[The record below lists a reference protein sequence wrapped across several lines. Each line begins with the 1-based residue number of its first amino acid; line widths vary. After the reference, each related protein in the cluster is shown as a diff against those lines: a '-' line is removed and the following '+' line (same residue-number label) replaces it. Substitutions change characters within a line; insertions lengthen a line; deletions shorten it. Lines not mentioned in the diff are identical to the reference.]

1 MEPIEQLDL
10 AALVEVS
17 QAVLG
22 ETVLEKLIEKFVRI
36 TLEQAGA
43 QRALLI
49 IARSDEYRIEAEG
62 TRNSDAVTVNLQ
74 QASVTSADLPESVFD
89 HVVKTKRVLLLQDA
103 SNEQPFSTDEY
114 VRRHTTRSIL
124 CIPLLRQTRMTGML
138 YLENIPSLVPMRTA
152 ILALLALEAAFSIE
166 SSVLYSELRERET
179 KVQRVVG
186 SNIIGICVWHFDGRI
201 IEANDAF
208 LDIVGYTR
216 DDLIRGHM
224 RWTAM
229 TPPEW
234 SEVHT
239 RVITD
244 LRATGT
250 TKPYEKEYF
259 RKNGTRVPVWVGAA
273 TFGERQDQGFAFVL
287 NLTERK
293 RAEEDLRCSER
304 RYHEAELELAHANRV
319 ATLGQLTASIAHE
332 VNQPIAAVVNHAS
345 AALHWLDEDPPN
357 IERIR
362 SSLTGVV
369 GNGRRAGEVMG
380 RIRALLKKVPPQKE
394 SMDINEAILEIIA
407 LSRGEIKKYG
417 ISVRTFLAEGLSPVD
432 GDRVQL
438 QQVILN
444 LVVNAVEALSSVHDR
459 PRELTI
465 STVEDQPNGV
475 RVTIRDSGP
484 GMSAETLEQ
493 IFDAFYTTKSGGLGM
508 GLSISRSIIEAHGG
522 HLWAAAN
529 EPHGASFEFALPLH
543 PANVEQ

>member
-36 TLEQAGA
+36 TLEQADA

-49 IARSDEYRIEAEG
+49 IARGDEYRIEAEG
-62 TRNSDAVTVNLQ
+62 TRHSDAVTVNSQ
-74 QASVTSADLPESVFD
+74 QASVTSADLPETVFD
-89 HVVKTKRVLLLQDA
+89 HVVRTKRVLLVQDV

-138 YLENIPSLVPMRTA
+138 YLENIQSLAPMRTA
-152 ILALLALEAAFSIE
+152 ILTLLALEAAFSIE
-166 SSVLYSELRERET
+166 SSVLYSELREREA

-216 DDLIRGHM
+216 DDLIAGRM
-224 RWTAM
+224 CWKAM
-229 TPPEW
+229 TPSEW

-239 RVITD
+239 RAITE

-362 SSLTGVV
+362 QSLTGVV
-369 GNGRRAGEVMG
+369 GNGRRAGDVMG

-394 SMDINEAILEIIA
+394 SMDMNEAILEIVA
-407 LSRGEIKKYG
+407 LSRGEMKKYG
-417 ISVRTFLAEGLSPVD
+417 ISVQTCLAEGLSPVD

-444 LVVNAVEALSSVHDR
+444 LVVNAVEALSSVRGR

-465 STVEDQPNGV
+465 STVEDQSNGV
-475 RVTIRDSGP
+475 RVAIRDSGP

-529 EPHGASFEFALPLH
+529 VPHGASFELALPLH

>member
-239 RVITD
+239 RVITE

-417 ISVRTFLAEGLSPVD
+417 ISVQTFLAEGLSPVD